1 MAAVVRRKVACCSSE
16 RSTRTTAGSTGLLG
30 RMECLG
36 DSLFIDHSRGLNV
49 AAVMCSQK
57 VGIGKDWGNDVWK
70 LLVTSKF
77 QNVSGISTSPVVSAR
92 IRPAAINLAMG
103 SRA

>member
-1 MAAVVRRKVACCSSE
+1 M
-16 RSTRTTAGSTGLLG
+16 
-30 RMECLG
+30 
-36 DSLFIDHSRGLNV
+36 FIDHSRGLNV

-92 IRPAAINLAMG
+92 IRPAAINLAMDHG
-103 SRA
+103 HRSHGNGKVAVGTVKKSIEAISFM